1 MPDVGERLDNIE
13 QRLTS
18 VAQHFVKVDEHFGEI
33 KERLDTIDKR
43 LDNVDERFDKIDER
57 FDKIDERFDKVD
69 ERFVKVDDR
78 LDTLT
83 SDVQKLRVLGE
94 ENTTQIKLIAE
105 VQAHQGHVLQQIV
118 QDIEPLKILPA
129 LFTKVVQDHERRI
142 TALERTG
149 Q

>member
-13 QRLTS
+13 QRLTG

-57 FDKIDERFDKVD
+57 FDKVD
-69 ERFVKVDDR
+69 DRFVKVDDR